1 MMMPIPVGFAAPW
14 VLAGLLALPAL
25 WLLLRA
31 VPPRP
36 RPVVFPGTALLLGL
50 RDAAPLARRM
60 PWWLL
65 ALRIAAMTAAIL
77 ALAGPV
83 WRAGPQGG
91 PGGPLLVVMDA
102 GWTASPAWHEAAAR
116 AGAAL
121 DGARTGGGMAALWL
135 ADGQGGRGD
144 GPVFGTSAQAG
155 AQLRAAMPQPWETRY
170 PADLDRFLSAAPAAF
185 DTLWIADGVDHPGRG
200 ALLAALAARGRVTV
214 AAPARMA
221 RALSLEPGA
230 RPALV
235 MSAAA
240 PVAAPA
246 VLAIGPDPQG
256 MPRPLARLTPGPL
269 TAAPGGGF
277 RAAVP
282 IDLPAELRNRITR
295 FVIEGEASAGAVV
308 LADERTRRR
317 KVALVGDL
325 RATEGQALLSPLHYL
340 RGALAP
346 FADLVEGS
354 LTEVLPAAPD
364 VVIMVDSPAGAS
376 RPALTRWVEAGGML
390 IRFSGPRLA
399 ASPDLAADP
408 LLPVRLRPGGRSA
421 GGALSWGAARQI
433 APFAPDGLFSG
444 LAIPAEVT
452 VRAQL
457 LPDPAP
463 DLPGRTIA
471 QLTDG
476 TPLVTR
482 SAMGKGQLVLF
493 HSSAN
498 AEWSNLA
505 LSGLFVSM
513 LERLVGSV
521 DAGQGAGAAADG
533 SGAARSQAQGAGAAA
548 PQTGGADHWQAEQV
562 LDGFG
567 RVQAPGSL
575 APVTAA
581 AFAAGPAPGAPAGIY
596 AAGERRAALNA
607 GGPLTPAAWPGA
619 TIESGQAQA
628 GTALGGALLALAAA
642 LLALDAA
649 GSALVGGTGRR
660 LRAQA

>member
-1 MMMPIPVGFAAPW
+1 MMPIPIGFAAPW

-31 VPPRP
+31 VPPRV
-36 RPVVFPGTALLLGL
+36 REVVFPGTALLLGL
-50 RDAAPLARRM
+50 RDPAPLPQRT

-65 ALRIAAMTAAIL
+65 ALRIGAIAAAIL

-91 PGGPLLVVMDA
+91 SGGPLLVVMDA
-102 GWTASPAWHEAAAR
+102 GWTAAPAWAEAAAR
-116 AGAAL
+116 ASEAL
-121 DGARTGGGMAALWL
+121 AGARTGGRTAALWL
-135 ADGQGGRGD
+135 ADGQGGRGE
-144 GPVFGTSAQAG
+144 GPVFGTPAQAG

-170 PADLDRFLSAAPAAF
+170 PTDLGRFLSGAPAVF

-214 AAPARMA
+214 AAPPRTA
-221 RALSLEPGA
+221 RALSLEPGE

-235 MSAAA
+235 LSAAA
-240 PVAAPA
+240 AAAPGTPPA
-246 VLAIGPDPQG
+246 VLAVGPDPQG
-256 MPRPLARLTPGPL
+256 VPRPLARLTPGPL
-269 TAAPGGGF
+269 TAAPEGGF

-295 FVIEGEASAGAVV
+295 FAIEGEASAGAVV
-308 LADERTRRR
+308 LADDRTRRR
-317 KVALVGDL
+317 KVALVGDR
-325 RATEGQALLSPLHYL
+325 RASEGQALLSPLHYV

-346 FADLVEGS
+346 SADLVEGS
-354 LTEVLPAAPD
+354 LAEVLPAAPD
-364 VVIMVDSPAGAS
+364 VVILVDSPPGTS
-376 RPALTRWVEAGGML
+376 QPALTRWVDEGGML

-399 ASPDLAADP
+399 ASAELAADP

-421 GGALSWGAARQI
+421 GGALSWGDPRQI

-444 LAIPAEVT
+444 LTVPAEVT

-457 LPDPAP
+457 LPEPAP

-471 QLTDG
+471 QLSDG

-482 SAMGKGQLVLF
+482 SAMSKGQVVLF
-493 HSSAN
+493 HTSAN

-513 LERLVGSV
+513 LERLVGSA
-521 DAGQGAGAAADG
+521 DARQGAGAAAG
-533 SGAARSQAQGAGAAA
+533 RSDAQSADAAA
-548 PQTGGADHWQAEQV
+548 AQPAGGADHWRAEQV

-567 RVQAPGSL
+567 RAQDPGPL
-575 APVTAA
+575 APLGPA

-607 GGPLTPAAWPGA
+607 GGPLAPAAWPGA
-619 TIESGQAQA
+619 IVESGQAQA
-628 GTALGGALLALAAA
+628 GTALGGALLGLAAA

-660 LRAQA
+660 MRAQA